1 MYHQTRTTLLI
12 ITVFNTRF
20 PTSKNNPIKINKKPK
35 KEKTKHKQNQRKQS
49 KLVMFMS

>member
-20 PTSKNNPIKINKKPK
+20 PTSKNNPIKNPK
-35 KEKTKHKQNQRKQS
+35 KKKTKHKQNQRKQS
-49 KLVMFMS
+49 KLVIFMS